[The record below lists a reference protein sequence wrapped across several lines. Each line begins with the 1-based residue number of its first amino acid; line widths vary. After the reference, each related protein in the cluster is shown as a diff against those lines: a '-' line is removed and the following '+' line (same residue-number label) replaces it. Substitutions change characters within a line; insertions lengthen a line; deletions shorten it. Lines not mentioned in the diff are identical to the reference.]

1 MSENTDYEQN
11 HKDITSILK
20 DGMAK
25 PEIVEGK
32 DGRPEIIWKINE
44 KSAWWKT
51 HNINSS
57 RFGLLGEAV
66 EYLDTLGDDAQYNM
80 SKPRAELISKQIK
93 AVVNNVL
100 KLSIDAKSS
109 ETMRD
114 SRTAQTSLTD
124 KYLKNKQ
131 ERVIDLK
138 GQAKASLLDG
148 IFGRE
153 SEKIAD
159 D

>member
-1 MSENTDYEQN
+1 MSEQTDYEQN

-20 DGMAK
+20 DGMSV
-25 PEIVEGK
+25 PEIIEGK
-32 DGRPEIIWKINE
+32 DGNPVIAWKINE

-66 EYLDTLGDDAQYNM
+66 EYLDTLADDAQYNM
-80 SKPRAELISKQIK
+80 SKPRADIISKQIK
-93 AVVNNVL
+93 GVVNNVL

-114 SRTAQTSLTD
+114 TRTAQTSLTD

-138 GQAKASLLDG
+138 GEAKKSLLAG
-148 IFGRE
+148 ILGNE
-153 SEKIAD
+153 SDRVSED
-159 D
+159 